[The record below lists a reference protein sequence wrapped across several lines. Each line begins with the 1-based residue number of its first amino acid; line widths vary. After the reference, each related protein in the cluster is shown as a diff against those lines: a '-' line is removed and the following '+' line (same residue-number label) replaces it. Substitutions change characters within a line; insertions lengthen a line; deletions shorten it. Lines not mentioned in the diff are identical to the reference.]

1 MAKTMKTAEANVAG
15 KKVAAAGTE
24 AKANEAKV
32 NKAEANEVNR
42 MEVKRTGVKSSV
54 KSPSPPFDPY
64 MVLRHPLATEK
75 CIRQIEFE
83 NKLSFAVNPAS
94 TKFEVKRAV
103 EQLFKV
109 RVSKVTVQNSIRGE
123 KKAIVRLTP
132 QYLASDVSADLGL
145 I

>member
-1 MAKTMKTAEANVAG
+1 MAKTIKTEVAKTESPKG
-15 KKVAAAGTE
+15 KVQTAVSPGAAKKVGAT
-24 AKANEAKV
+24 
-32 NKAEANEVNR
+32 
-42 MEVKRTGVKSSV
+42 
-54 KSPSPPFDPY
+54 FDPY
-64 MVLRHPLATEK
+64 TILHHPLATEK

-83 NKLSFAVNPAS
+83 NKLSFVVNSSA
-94 TKFEVKRAV
+94 TKFDVKRAV

-109 RVSKVTVQNSIRGE
+109 RVMKVTIQNSIRGE